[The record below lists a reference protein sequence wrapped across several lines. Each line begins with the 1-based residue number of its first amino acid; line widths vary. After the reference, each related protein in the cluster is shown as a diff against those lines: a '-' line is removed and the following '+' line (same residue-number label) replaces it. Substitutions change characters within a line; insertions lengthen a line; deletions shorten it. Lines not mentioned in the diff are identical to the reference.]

1 MLLIMQLL
9 GGNRGVVLGF
19 KYHIFLINMTK
30 MQ

>member
-9 GGNRGVVLGF
+9 GGNRGVVGF